1 MIKSKDSDSNHDIV
15 LQPIEVNNQIVKT
28 TVLNTSTV
36 SV

>member
-15 LQPIEVNNQIVKT
+15 LQPIEVDNLMVKT
-28 TVLNTSTV
+28 TVHNTSTV